1 VRWMER
7 VHDEDDNLRGDIR
20 ELGHRMDIGFAE
32 LGARFEGRIDQR
44 FAQLDNKIEQRHA
57 ELLKWSFVF
66 WVGAVAA
73 ISALAGV
80 LR

>member
-1 VRWMER
+1 MQR

-20 ELGHRMDIGFAE
+20 ELSHRMEVGFAQIE
-32 LGARFEGRIDQR
+32 ARIDLR
-44 FAQLDNKIEQRHA
+44 FAALDNKIEQRHA

-73 ISALAGV
+73 IAALAGV
-80 LR
+80 LRS